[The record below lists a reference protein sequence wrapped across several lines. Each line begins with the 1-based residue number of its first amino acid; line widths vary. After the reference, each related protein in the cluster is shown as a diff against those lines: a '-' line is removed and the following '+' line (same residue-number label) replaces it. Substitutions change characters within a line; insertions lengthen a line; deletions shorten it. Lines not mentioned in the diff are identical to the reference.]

1 MLRKILFPILLTFAL
16 LASLVGVAHA
26 APPKGVD
33 HLRGRWDGVIQGLFD
48 GDQPFV
54 LMLDEFHPDPNDP
67 LATLYN
73 GCMAVGANAAFA
85 PVSARFTP
93 LGSGNYDMTL
103 FGTALGSVIKL
114 EGGASTNDA
123 TVTDDPASGAWQTA
137 NQGGDWTAY
146 HHDRR
151 EPSCPTVQLGGELF
165 FDASI
170 NGIVGIQPDE
180 SRNEGNIIEGFSNI
194 VSSGLKAALPDGSS
208 VTIPFYTDLFSPNVN
223 FVDNFR
229 YLQDFPNLPAAGE
242 TYTFTLLDVFG
253 DPIPGTTVTD
263 VWYACAA
270 DAPRNVAA
278 TMDTDGIHVT
288 WNAPAS
294 APGFDPANFVGFYQ
308 IELYPDGGGG
318 FGFGSNGVAS
328 PAHLIPFNSFGGGAP
343 GSPDGFDFG
352 SSLSELENGVYYF
365 DVISFSEAFGAGSV
379 GLECQIR
386 AYDEQVRFE
395 KSGDTVI
402 LLP

>member
-1 MLRKILFPILLTFAL
+1 MSRKIIFSVLLTFAL

-48 GDQPFV
+48 DNQPFV

-67 LATLYN
+67 SATLYN

-85 PVSARFTP
+85 PVSARFTQ

-114 EGGASTNDA
+114 EGIASTNDA
-123 TVTDDPASGAWQTA
+123 TVADDPANGAWQMV
-137 NQGGDWTAY
+137 NQGGDWTAF

-165 FDASI
+165 FNASI

-194 VSSGLKAALPDGSS
+194 VSSGLQVALPDGSS

-229 YLQDFPNLPAAGE
+229 YLQDFPNLPIAGE

-263 VWYACAA
+263 VWYACVA

-278 TMDTDGIHVT
+278 TVDVDGIHLT
-288 WNAPAS
+288 WDAPTS

-343 GSPDGFDFG
+343 GLPDGFDFG
-352 SSLSELENGVYYF
+352 SSLSELDNGVYYF